1 MAGHIVGWGDFP
13 GAGLCDPR
21 SMKWALRSVFVVGG
35 LLTLVGLVMI
45 PLPGPGLLL
54 VSLGVQVLLAG
65 LLLSGV
71 VWLSHRTRS
80 PSDR

>member
-1 MAGHIVGWGDFP
+1 
-13 GAGLCDPR
+13 
-21 SMKWALRSVFVVGG
+21 MKWALRSVFVVGG